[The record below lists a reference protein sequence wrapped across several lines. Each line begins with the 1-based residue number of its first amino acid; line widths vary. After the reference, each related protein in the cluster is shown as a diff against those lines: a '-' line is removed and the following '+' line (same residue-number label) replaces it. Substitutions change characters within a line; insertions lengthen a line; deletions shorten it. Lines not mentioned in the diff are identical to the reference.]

1 MLSIWPRGS
10 RLTHINPNA
19 TKCRQTVLM
28 SRNSCA
34 QIASEL
40 RVFDGVSARRVDAA
54 VRRAR
59 VLDLKAGEAL
69 VHRGEPLPG
78 LCAVASG
85 SIKLTMSAPARNER
99 VLRLVAAG
107 ESFGESAALRAA
119 ASPFDAVAVVPAQVL
134 CIPLEAID
142 TLVRDDRRFARN
154 LIDCLAEQG
163 VRLAYGLQAE
173 MLQRAPQ
180 RLAAYLCSLPGE
192 KEPAGMRIRL
202 PVSKTLLAGLLGVKK
217 ETLSRLL
224 RDFVDRRLIAVARRE
239 ITILDRAGLE
249 ALE

>member
-1 MLSIWPRGS
+1 
-10 RLTHINPNA
+10 
-19 TKCRQTVLM
+19 M
-28 SRNSCA
+28 SRNPCA
-34 QIASEL
+34 QIASKL
-40 RVFDGVSARRVDAA
+40 RVFEGVSARRIGAA

-59 VLDLKAGEAL
+59 VLDLRPGEAL

-85 SIKLTMSAPARNER
+85 SLKLSMSAPARNER
-99 VLRLVAAG
+99 VLRLVPPG
-107 ESFGESAALRAA
+107 ESFGESVALRAA
-119 ASPFDAVAVVPAQVL
+119 PSPFDAVAVGAARVL
-134 CIPLEAID
+134 CIPVDSID
-142 TLVRDDRRFARN
+142 ALVREDRRFARN
-154 LIDCLAEQG
+154 LIDRLAEQS
-163 VRLAYGLQAE
+163 VRLACGLQME

-192 KEPAGMRIRL
+192 MEPAGMRIRL

-224 RDFVDRRLIAVARRE
+224 RDFADRHLIAVARRD
-239 ITILDRAGLE
+239 ITLLDRAGLE

>member
-1 MLSIWPRGS
+1 
-10 RLTHINPNA
+10 
-19 TKCRQTVLM
+19 M
-28 SRNSCA
+28 SRSLCA
-34 QIASEL
+34 QVAAGL
-40 RVFDGVSARRVDAA
+40 QVFRGVSGRRIGAA

-59 VLDLKAGEAL
+59 VLDLRPGDAL
-69 VHRGEPLPG
+69 VRRGEPLPG

-85 SIKLTMSAPARNER
+85 SLKLSMSAPARNER

-107 ESFGESAALRAA
+107 ESFGESAALREAP
-119 ASPFDAVAVVPAQVL
+119 SPFDAVAVVPAQVL

-142 TLVRDDRRFARN
+142 ALVREDRRFARN
-154 LIDCLAEQG
+154 LIDRLAEQG
-163 VRLAYGLQAE
+163 VRLAAGMQAE

-192 KEPAGMRIRL
+192 REAVGLRIRL
-202 PVSKTLLAGLLGVKK
+202 PVSKTLVAALLGVKK

-224 RDFVDRRLIAVARRE
+224 RDFADRHLIAVARRD
-239 ITILDRAGLE
+239 ITILDRVGLE